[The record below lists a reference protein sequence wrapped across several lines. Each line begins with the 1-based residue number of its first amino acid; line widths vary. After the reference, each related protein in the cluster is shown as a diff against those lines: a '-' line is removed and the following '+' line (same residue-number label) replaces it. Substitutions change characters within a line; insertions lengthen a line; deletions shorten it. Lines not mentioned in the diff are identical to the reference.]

1 VRGSY
6 QETARRN
13 NAENTV
19 KHRSGGVGLMV
30 ANHRDGGERLV
41 VVTTLTFIAHH
52 FQGIPSFSY
61 LSLAKTISSP

>member
-1 VRGSY
+1 
-6 QETARRN
+6 
-13 NAENTV
+13 
-19 KHRSGGVGLMV
+19 MV

-41 VVTTLTFIAHH
+41 VVTTLIFIAHH